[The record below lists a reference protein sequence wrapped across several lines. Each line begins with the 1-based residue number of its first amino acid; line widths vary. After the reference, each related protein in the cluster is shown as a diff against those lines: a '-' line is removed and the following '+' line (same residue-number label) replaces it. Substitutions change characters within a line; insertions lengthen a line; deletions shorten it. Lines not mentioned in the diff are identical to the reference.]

1 VNVHNSRERHV
12 PGQRQRATGAGEDL
26 SPVVADAVAR
36 AGFDLEELQVQQAGR
51 KQLVKVVVD
60 SENGIGLDEVADVSR
75 AVSEALDQR
84 DDVLSVAYTLE
95 VTSPG
100 LDRPLTKP
108 RHWRRARLRK
118 VAVRLAGDGTEK
130 GAEKFVARVGD
141 AADDGVELLVD
152 GQLRQVGYAEID
164 HAVVEVEFKE
174 PPAAE
179 IATLT
184 HEEGSR

>member
-1 VNVHNSRERHV
+1 M
-12 PGQRQRATGAGEDL
+12 
-26 SPVVADAVAR
+26 VADAVAQ
-36 AGFDLEELQVQQAGR
+36 AGFELEELQVQQAGR

-60 SENGIGLDEVADVSR
+60 GENGIGLDEVAAVSR

-84 DDVLSVAYTLE
+84 EDTLPGAYTLE

-118 VAVRLAGDGTEK
+118 VTVKAAE
-130 GAEKFVARVGD
+130 EKFAARVGEAD
-141 AADDGVELLVD
+141 DDGVELLVD
-152 GQLRQVGYAEID
+152 GQLRRMGYPEIE
-164 HAVVEVEFKE
+164 HAVIEVEFKE

-179 IATLT
+179 IAKLT

>member
-1 VNVHNSRERHV
+1 M
-12 PGQRQRATGAGEDL
+12 PGQRERADERL
-26 SPVVADAVAR
+26 EPLVAAAVAR
-36 AGFDLEELQVQQAGR
+36 AGFELEEVHVQQAGR
-51 KQLVKVVVD
+51 TQLVKVVVD
-60 SENGIGLDEVADVSR
+60 GENGIGLDEVADVSR
-75 AVSEALDQR
+75 TVAAALDDQ
-84 DDVLSVAYTLE
+84 DDVLPGAYTLE

-118 VAVRLAGDGTEK
+118 VAVRTPEDKYL
-130 GAEKFVARVGD
+130 ARVGD

-152 GQLRQVGYAEID
+152 GQLRRVGYAEIE
-164 HAVVEVEFKE
+164 HAVVEVEFKD

-179 IATLT
+179 IAKLA

>member
-1 VNVHNSRERHV
+1 M
-12 PGQRQRATGAGEDL
+12 PGQRQPASDAGEKL
-26 SPVVADAVAR
+26 APLVADAVAR
-36 AGFDLEELQVQQAGR
+36 AGFELEELQVQQAGR

-60 SENGIGLDEVADVSR
+60 GENGIGLDEVADVSR

-84 DDVLSVAYTLE
+84 EDVLLGAYTLE

-118 VAVRLAGDGTEK
+118 VAVKLAE
-130 GAEKFVARVGD
+130 EKFAARVGD
-141 AADDGVELLVD
+141 ADDEGVELLVD
-152 GQLRQVGYAEID
+152 GRLRHVGYPEIE
-164 HAVVEVEFKE
+164 HAVIEVEFKE

-179 IATLT
+179 IAKLT

>member
-1 VNVHNSRERHV
+1 M
-12 PGQRQRATGAGEDL
+12 
-26 SPVVADAVAR
+26 VADAVAR
-36 AGFDLEELQVQQAGR
+36 AGFELEELQVQQAGR

-60 SENGIGLDEVADVSR
+60 GEHGIGLDEVASVSR
-75 AVSEALDQR
+75 AVSEALDER
-84 DDVLSVAYTLE
+84 DDILAGAYTLE

-118 VAVRLAGDGTEK
+118 VAVRLAGGDAG
-130 GAEKFVARVGD
+130 EKFAARVGD
-141 AADDGVELLVD
+141 ADDDGVELLVD
-152 GQLRQVGYAEID
+152 GQLRRVGYAEIE
-164 HAVVEVEFKE
+164 HAVIEVEFKE

-179 IATLT
+179 IAKLT